1 MTRVNI
7 IKNASWI
14 VAGQIAKALIG
25 LVISM
30 LTARYLGPSNFGL
43 INYAAALVAFFVP
56 VMYLG
61 FDSILVREIV
71 NRPEAE
77 GKTLGTALLFS
88 FISSIACIAGIVCFT
103 SIAHPGEKATIIVC
117 ALYSTLLIFQS
128 LELLRFW
135 SQAKL
140 LSKYASIISV
150 AAYLIVSA
158 YKVYLLASG
167 KSVYWFAVSNAL
179 DYMLIAAGFYIM
191 YNKLSPQRL
200 SVSFPLGWEM
210 LKSGKFFIISSMM
223 VVIFA
228 QTDRV
233 MLKFMMGDAAVGYY
247 SAAVTCANLVAFVFV
262 AIIDSMRPTI
272 FDSKK
277 TDQAAFEFKVSQL
290 YSIIIYASLC
300 VSLLLA
306 ICSYPVVRILYGA
319 DYLPA
324 VNALRIIVWYT
335 TFSYLGSVRN
345 IWIVAEGKE
354 RVLWIINLSGAL
366 ANVALNFAL
375 IPLWG
380 INGAALASLL
390 TQIFTNVIIGYII
403 RYISPN
409 NALMLRG
416 LSPKLVTG
424 ISREVIAMLRDRFKK
439 A

>member
-7 IKNASWI
+7 VKNASWI
-14 VAGQIAKALIG
+14 VAGQITKALIG

-30 LTARYLGPSNFGL
+30 LTARYLGPANFGL

-56 VMYLG
+56 IMYLG
-61 FDSILVREIV
+61 FDSILVREII
-71 NRPEAE
+71 NRPESE

-88 FISSIACIAGIVCFT
+88 FVSSIVCIIGIVCFT
-103 SIAHPGEKATIIVC
+103 RIAHPGEHVTVLVC

-135 SQAKL
+135 FQAKL

-150 AAYLIVSA
+150 AAYITVSA
-158 YKVYLLASG
+158 YKIYLLASG

-179 DYMLIAAGFYIM
+179 DYLLIAIGFFIT

-200 SVSFPLGWEM
+200 SVSFSLGREM

-233 MLKFMMGDAAVGYY
+233 MLKFMLGDTAVGYY
-247 SAAVTCANLVAFVFV
+247 SAAATCASLVGFVFV
-262 AIIDSMRPTI
+262 AIIDSLRPGI
-272 FDSKK
+272 FDARK
-277 TDQAAFEFKVSQL
+277 TDHAAFEYKVSQL
-290 YSIIIYASLC
+290 YSIIIYASLT

-306 ICSYPVVRILYGA
+306 VFSHPIVRVLYGI

-354 RVLWIINLSGAL
+354 RVLWIINLSGAIV
-366 ANVALNFAL
+366 NVVLNFAL

-403 RYISPN
+403 RYIRFN
-409 NALMLRG
+409 NTLMHKG
-416 LSPKLVTG
+416 LSPKLVVG
-424 ISREVIAMLRDRFKK
+424 ISRELMTLFCDRLKK
-439 A
+439 K